1 MSSVLNNFSNDTIC
15 AIATAMS
22 DAGIGIIRV
31 SGDKAVT
38 ICDKIYVSGKK
49 EHDLFNHAPN
59 TIKYGYIIDDSKE
72 ADDQIV
78 DEVMISYMKAPH
90 SYTREDVIEINTH
103 GGMLVMNQILLL
115 LLEKGC
121 RLAEPGEFTKR
132 AFLNGRIDLTK
143 AEAIMDVI
151 SAQNNFALESSRSQ
165 LQGKVYNKIKS
176 FREKILYQMAF
187 IESALDDPE
196 NYDLTGFPEKLRSTI
211 TPLILEI
218 EKLVDTADEGLI
230 RKEGIK
236 TVIVGKPNAGKSSL
250 LNVLTGNER
259 AIVTDIAGTTRDVIE
274 ETVRLG
280 DIVLHV
286 IDTAGI
292 RNTDDVIE
300 KIGVDKAKSK
310 VQEADLILYIL
321 DSTSEIDEE
330 DKEIISLCKDKK
342 TIVLLN
348 KDDLIENI
356 KVTDEIISE
365 MFSAVTNYKVPII
378 RTSMLNGNGI
388 EELKAR
394 ELGIPIIGIEELKES
409 VTDLFLNGE
418 IVPKQEIYIT
428 NLRHK
433 DLLKQSLNS
442 LKLVIDSIDKNLSE
456 DFYTVDL
463 TESYARLGEI
473 IGEEV
478 GDDLVE
484 EIFSKFC
491 MGK

>member
-1 MSSVLNNFSNDTIC
+1 MSRVLSTFSNDTIC

-31 SGDKAVT
+31 SGPKALS
-38 ICDKIYVSGKK
+38 ICNTIYVSSQK
-49 EHDLFNHAPN
+49 EHTLLSHKPN
-59 TIKYGYIIDDSKE
+59 SIRFGYICDGDEI
-72 ADDQIV
+72 I

-90 SYTREDVIEINTH
+90 SYTMEDVIEINSH
-103 GGMLVMNQILLL
+103 GGMLVMNRILNLLL
-115 LLEKGC
+115 QTGC
-121 RLAEPGEFTKR
+121 RMAEPGEFTKR

-143 AEAIMDVI
+143 AEAVMDII
-151 SAQNNFALESSRSQ
+151 SAQNNFALESSKSQ
-165 LQGKVYNKIKS
+165 LQGQLSTKIKEL
-176 FREKILYQMAF
+176 REKILYEMAF

-196 NYDLTGFPEKLRSTI
+196 NYDLTGYSQKLRSIIIPMRNEIST
-211 TPLILEI
+211 LIE
-218 EKLVDTADEGLI
+218 TSDEGKI
-230 RKEGIK
+230 RKDGIK

-250 LNVLTGNER
+250 LNALTGDER

-292 RNTDDVIE
+292 RNTEDIIE

-310 VQEADLILYIL
+310 IEEADLILYIL
-321 DSTSEIDEE
+321 DSTSETDNE
-330 DKEIISLCKDKK
+330 DKEIIELCKSKK

-348 KDDLIENI
+348 KNDLSDNI
-356 KVTDEIISE
+356 KITEDIVR
-365 MFSAVTNYKVPII
+365 MHFSGSSNEHLPII
-378 RTSMLNGNGI
+378 RTSMLKGNGL
-388 EELKAR
+388 EELKDA
-394 ELGIPIIGIEELKES
+394 IS
-409 VTDLFLNGE
+409 DLFFNGD

-433 DLLKQSLNS
+433 DLLSKAGNS
-442 LKLVIDSIDKNLSE
+442 LELVLDSIEKNLSE

-463 TESYARLGEI
+463 TGAYEALGEI
-473 IGEEV
+473 LGEEI

>member
-1 MSSVLNNFSNDTIC
+1 MANVLNNFSNDTIC

-31 SGDKAVT
+31 SGEKAVE
-38 ICDKIYVSGKK
+38 ICDKIYVSAQM
-49 EHDLFNHAPN
+49 EHDLFSHKPN
-59 TIKYGYIIDDSKE
+59 TITYGFICDETKDSDHRII
-72 ADDQIV
+72 
-78 DEVMISYMKAPH
+78 DEVMISFMKAPH
-90 SYTREDVIEINTH
+90 SYTREDVIEINSH
-103 GGMLVMNQILLL
+103 GGMLIMNQILNL
-115 LLEKGC
+115 LLENGC

-151 SAQNNFALESSRSQ
+151 SAQNNFALESSRNQ
-165 LQGKVYNKIKS
+165 LQGRMYKKIKEY
-176 FREKILYQMAF
+176 REKILYQMAF

-196 NYDLTGFPEKLRSTI
+196 NYDLTGFSDKLEDIIKPIISD
-211 TPLILEI
+211 I
-218 EKLVDTADEGLI
+218 EKLISTADEGVI
-230 RKEGIK
+230 RKDGIK

-250 LNVLTGNER
+250 LNALTGDER

-300 KIGVDKAKSK
+300 KIGVDKAKAK
-310 VQEADLILYIL
+310 VSEADLVLYIL
-321 DSTSEIDEE
+321 DSTSEINEE

-348 KDDLIENI
+348 KDDLSDNI
-356 KVTDEIISE
+356 KISDDIVRMLFSNVTEYNI
-365 MFSAVTNYKVPII
+365 PII
-378 RTSMLNGNGI
+378 KTSMLKGNG
-388 EELKAR
+388 L
-394 ELGIPIIGIEELKES
+394 EELKES
-409 VTDLFLNGE
+409 VSDLFLNGQ
-418 IVPKQEIYIT
+418 IVPKQELYIT

-433 DLLKQSLNS
+433 DLLKKSAESLY
-442 LKLVIDSIDKNLSE
+442 LVLDSIEKGLSE

-463 TESYARLGEI
+463 TESYEKLGEI
-473 IGEEV
+473 IGEEI